1 MRYPRLMLASHLI
14 ATTAAR
20 ESGQLRWQICERAEL
35 AVKWPTYLAPDTH
48 ARICRIGDVVCQY
61 T

>member
-20 ESGQLRWQICERAEL
+20 ESGQLRWQICDRAEL
-35 AVKWPTYLAPDTH
+35 AVKWPTYLAPDTQL
-48 ARICRIGDVVCQY
+48 ALMPVL
-61 T
+61 